1 MTIKD
6 ITIMITNDNK
16 KLAQWAMEY
25 ALKNGCQASRVT
37 LYNGSSS
44 SIEVRDMKID
54 RLQQASEN
62 SLVIHLF
69 VDGRYGSFSTNRLD
83 KKELEKFI
91 RNGIDS
97 TRYLAEDKARTLPDA
112 SLYYRGGGADLQLI
126 DPRFDAIQPD
136 DKVALA
142 MNTCNEMMGKDD
154 RIISANS
161 SYSDEKDFKY
171 MVASNGF
178 EGEASGSSF
187 SLVASVS
194 IRGEGDARPESYW
207 YDSSLYYDAMEKNGL
222 GTIALERVF
231 RKLGQKKAAS
241 GKYQMV
247 VDNMNSARL
256 LSPVLDAL
264 YGSSIQQKNSFLLD
278 KLDQK
283 VLGDKL
289 TLIDE
294 PHLVKASGARYFDGE
309 GVATKRLPVFENG
322 VLKTYYID
330 TYSANK
336 MDMKPTIAS
345 PSILT
350 MQMGDKDTKGLIA
363 AVNKG
368 ILITGFNGG
377 NCNSTT
383 GDFSYGVEGF
393 LIENGKLS
401 QPISEM
407 NVTGNMIS
415 LWNNLVE
422 TGNDPRLFS
431 SWRIPSL
438 LFDGVDFSGL

>member
-1 MTIKD
+1 
-6 ITIMITNDNK
+6 MITNENK
-16 KLAQWAMEY
+16 KLAQWALEF
-25 ALKNGCQASRVT
+25 ALKNGCQASRVS

-44 SIEVRDMKID
+44 SFEIRDMKID

-62 SLVIHLF
+62 SMVIHLF

-112 SLYYRGGGADLQLI
+112 SLYYKGGGADLQLI
-126 DPRFDAIQPD
+126 DPTFDSILPD

-142 MNTCNEMMGKDD
+142 MNTCDEMMGKND

-171 MVASNGF
+171 MAASNGF
-178 EGEASGSSF
+178 EGEACGSSF

-207 YDSSLYYDAMEKNGL
+207 YDSALYYDTMIKTGL
-222 GTIALERVF
+222 GKQALERVF
-231 RKLGQKKAAS
+231 RKLGQKKVAS

-247 VDNMNSARL
+247 VDNMNSGRL

-294 PHLVKASGARYFDGE
+294 PHMPKASGARYFDGE
-309 GVATKRLPVFENG
+309 GVATRRLPVFENG

-336 MDMKPTIAS
+336 MEVKPTIAS

-350 MQMGDKDTKGLIA
+350 MQMGNKDTDALVA
-363 AVNKG
+363 SVDKG

-393 LIENGKLS
+393 LIEKGKLT

-415 LWNNLVE
+415 LWSNLVE

>member
-1 MTIKD
+1 
-6 ITIMITNDNK
+6 MITNENK
-16 KLAQWAMEY
+16 KLAQWTMEY
-25 ALKNGCQASRVT
+25 ALKNGCQASRVS

-44 SIEVRDMKID
+44 SIEIRDRKID
-54 RLQQASEN
+54 RLHQASEN
-62 SLVIHLF
+62 SLVIQLF

-91 RNGIDS
+91 KDGIDA
-97 TRYLAEDKARTLPDA
+97 TRFLAEDKARTLPDP
-112 SLYYRGGGADLQLI
+112 SLYYKGGNADLQLI
-126 DPRFDAIQPD
+126 DPDFDKIQPD

-142 MNTCNEMMGKDD
+142 INVCDEIMGKDE

-178 EGEASGSSF
+178 EGETAGSSF
-187 SLVASVS
+187 TLVGSVS
-194 IRGEGDARPESYW
+194 IHGEGDARPESYW
-207 YDSSLYYDAMEKNGL
+207 YDSSLYYNTLIKQGI
-222 GTIALERVF
+222 GTKTLERVL
-231 RKLGQKKAAS
+231 RKLGQKKVAS
-241 GKYQMV
+241 GKYQMI

-256 LSPVLDAL
+256 LSPIIDAL

-283 VLGDKL
+283 VLGEKVTL
-289 TLIDE
+289 TDE
-294 PHLVKASGARYFDGE
+294 PHLVKAFGARYFDGE
-309 GVATKRLPVFENG
+309 GIATKRLPVFDKG
-322 VLKTYYID
+322 VLKTYFID
-330 TYSANK
+330 TYTANK
-336 MDMKPTIAS
+336 MEVKQTIAS

-350 MQMGDKDTKGLIA
+350 MQLGDKDMETLIGS
-363 AVNKG
+363 VDKG
-368 ILITGFNGG
+368 ILVTGFNGG

-393 LIENGKLS
+393 LIEKGQMT

-407 NVTGNMIS
+407 NVTGNMIT
-415 LWNNLVE
+415 LWNHLVE
-422 TGNDPRLFS
+422 AGNDPRLSS

-438 LFDGVDFSGL
+438 VFEEVDFSGL